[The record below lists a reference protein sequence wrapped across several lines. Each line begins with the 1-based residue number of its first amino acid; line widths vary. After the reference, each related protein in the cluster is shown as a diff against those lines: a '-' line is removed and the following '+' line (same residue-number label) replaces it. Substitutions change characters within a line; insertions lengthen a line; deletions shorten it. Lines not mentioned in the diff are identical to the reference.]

1 MNQMRSALRCVKLS
15 DRSWVR
21 VLLLSN
27 PDKEQKLASNV
38 WENQRC
44 TSRLSQLTAISEPE
58 SSLVQFGF
66 NINLYDKSEKQ
77 SCLSFKWTNE
87 FVGLVLTCVPVLFSG
102 HSVYHIVSSI
112 HLDFSPEDKQMMSHD
127 YIK

>member
-1 MNQMRSALRCVKLS
+1 MNQMRSVLRCVKLS

-38 WENQRC
+38 WENHRC

-58 SSLVQFGF
+58 SSFVQFGF

-77 SCLSFKWTNE
+77 MMLFVFKM
-87 FVGLVLTCVPVLFSG
+87 
-102 HSVYHIVSSI
+102 
-112 HLDFSPEDKQMMSHD
+112 DQ
-127 YIK
+127 

>member
-1 MNQMRSALRCVKLS
+1 MQCVKLS

-38 WENQRC
+38 WENHRC

-58 SSLVQFGF
+58 SSFVQFGF

-77 SCLSFKWTNE
+77 MMLFVFKM
-87 FVGLVLTCVPVLFSG
+87 
-102 HSVYHIVSSI
+102 
-112 HLDFSPEDKQMMSHD
+112 DQ
-127 YIK
+127 

>member
-27 PDKEQKLASNV
+27 PDKEEKLVSNV
-38 WENQRC
+38 WENHRC

-58 SSLVQFGF
+58 INLVQFGF
-66 NINLYDKSEKQ
+66 NINLYNKRENK
-77 SCLSFKWTNE
+77 
-87 FVGLVLTCVPVLFSG
+87 
-102 HSVYHIVSSI
+102 
-112 HLDFSPEDKQMMSHD
+112 
-127 YIK
+127 